1 MADFTTSP
9 ADGGYAYY
17 HAEQDTSAPASN
29 TLVKLTNAAG
39 ALISLALIAGV
50 GVWGYKLL
58 VRDVTGIPV
67 VRAVQGEMRVRP
79 NENEVG
85 GQLARHQGLAVNA
98 VAAEGTAAR
107 PADEL
112 HLAPQPVDL
121 AEEDQPITPEI
132 VAAAPQPEIEEEPED
147 IVAAIQSGSV
157 DELVAKLTEGVE
169 PLDSMAEDVNEVLA
183 SVVSEATA
191 AAKPVIDA
199 PGVRASLRPILRP
212 AEPEKLIQTAARP
225 AATSATEE
233 VDPGVLPVGTRLVQL
248 GAFDSADIARG
259 QWDKLQE
266 RFGPYMQGK
275 ARVVQ
280 EAQSGG
286 RTFFRLRAVGF
297 EDLADAR
304 RFCSALVAENADC
317 IPVVTR

>member
-1 MADFTTSP
+1 MADYTTP
-9 ADGGYAYY
+9 QGAGGYAYY
-17 HAEQDTSAPASN
+17 HAEDQPLTTPSN
-29 TLVKLTNAAG
+29 ALVKLTNTAG
-39 ALISLALIAGV
+39 AIVSLALIAGV
-50 GVWGYKLL
+50 GIWGYEIL
-58 VRDVTGIPV
+58 VRDVSGIPV

-85 GQLARHQGLAVNA
+85 GQLARNQGLAVNA

-112 HLAPQPVDL
+112 RLAPDPVEL
-121 AEEDQPITPEI
+121 AEEDQPIPAEV
-132 VAAAPQPEIEEEPED
+132 VASGPQTDARNLDEPDD

-157 DELVAKLTEGVE
+157 DDLVAQLTEGVE
-169 PLDSMAEDVNEVLA
+169 PIEDMAADVNKVLA

-199 PGVRASLRPILRP
+199 PGVRASLRPVLRP
-212 AEPEKLIQTAARP
+212 EAPEKLVRTAAP
-225 AATSATEE
+225 AAPAIED
-233 VDPGVLPVGTRLVQL
+233 VDPASLPTGTRLVQL
-248 GAFDSADIARG
+248 GAFDNAEIARG
-259 QWDKLQE
+259 QWDKLQS
-266 RFGPYMQGK
+266 RFGPYFEGK

-280 EAQSGG
+280 QAQSGG
-286 RTFFRLRAVGF
+286 RTFFRLRAMGF

-304 RFCSALVAENADC
+304 RFCSTLVAENADC